1 MMDEEMKARC
11 MAVMDEILI
20 QRPGNDRLKK
30 ISQKDFL
37 DSADVKTLLQISD
50 STYFRWIRK
59 GLLVPRK
66 ITTKHLYFWIDILP
80 LLEKKK
86 E

>member
-1 MMDEEMKARC
+1 MMNEELKARC
-11 MAVMDEILI
+11 MAVMDELLI

-37 DSADVKTLLQISD
+37 DSADVKTLLQISE
-50 STYFRWIRK
+50 STFYRWRK
-59 GLLVPRK
+59 IGLLVPRK
-66 ITTKHLYFWIDILP
+66 IMTKYLYFWIDILP

>member
-1 MMDEEMKARC
+1 MDEEFKARC
-11 MAVMDEILI
+11 MAVMDELLI

-37 DSADVKTLLQISD
+37 DSADVKTLLQISE
-50 STYFRWIRK
+50 STFYRWRKK

-66 ITTKHLYFWIDILP
+66 IMTKYLYFWIDILP
-80 LLEKKK
+80 LLEKK
-86 E
+86 